1 MLNYGLAAA
10 AVSML
15 LIAVDGVIAK
25 YMLRRFS
32 LKAYVPMVLV
42 IGLIPM
48 LAVQYLYGGNYNLQ
62 QYLPEIILG
71 SAFLAAGYI
80 FYYKALSQAEVS
92 KVTIFSN
99 IQPLII
105 FTFGLFFLGEGI
117 SAIPLLGAVLIFIG
131 SSLGIYE
138 KGIRIDRKLVPA
150 VFANASWGIYWIFMS
165 SAVNV
170 GNYITPL
177 LAARAIAFIAVMLFY
192 MGQEKGN
199 TASAKAKTHAKNNK
213 NRHIGAIALTLLII
227 GLFIASFVDSGINIF
242 FSLAIS
248 LSFAV
253 LGSAIIAFAPM
264 ITAVIGKVAF
274 NDRLRAHQLL
284 GLIIAVIGAVL
295 IAITA

>member
-1 MLNYGLAAA
+1 MLCCVKMAQEPTPAW
-10 AVSML
+10 
-15 LIAVDGVIAK
+15 
-25 YMLRRFS
+25 
-32 LKAYVPMVLV
+32 
-42 IGLIPM
+42 
-48 LAVQYLYGGNYNLQ
+48 
-62 QYLPEIILG
+62 
-71 SAFLAAGYI
+71 
-80 FYYKALSQAEVS
+80 
-92 KVTIFSN
+92 
-99 IQPLII
+99 
-105 FTFGLFFLGEGI
+105 
-117 SAIPLLGAVLIFIG
+117 
-131 SSLGIYE
+131 
-138 KGIRIDRKLVPA
+138 IRIDRKLVPA

-165 SAVNV
+165 GAVNV

-199 TASAKAKTHAKNNK
+199 TVSAKAKTHAKNNK
-213 NRHIGAIALTLLII
+213 NRHIGAIAFTILIV

-253 LGSAIIAFAPM
+253 LGSAIISFAPM

-274 NDRLRAHQLL
+274 NDRLMTHQLL

>member
-1 MLNYGLAAA
+1 MLNYGLVAAA
-10 AVSML
+10 ISML

-32 LKAYVPMVLV
+32 LKAYVPMILAV
-42 IGLIPM
+42 GLLPM
-48 LAVQYLYGGNYNLQ
+48 LAVQYLYGGNYNLML
-62 QYLPEIILG
+62 YLPEIIIG

-80 FYYKALSQAEVS
+80 LYYKALSQAEVS

-105 FTFGLFFLGEGI
+105 FIFGLFFLKEGI
-117 SAIPLLGAVLIFIG
+117 STIPFLGAILIFIG

-138 KGIRIDRKLVPA
+138 RGLTIDKKLVPA
-150 VFANASWGIYWIFMS
+150 VLANVSWGVYWIFMAS
-165 SAVNV
+165 TVTS

-177 LAARAIAFIAVMLFY
+177 LIARAIAFVAVALFYINRKNLIVPDKSKSARPKRKDSRRRHTGYAILLLSAIAVL
-192 MGQEKGN
+192 
-199 TASAKAKTHAKNNK
+199 
-213 NRHIGAIALTLLII
+213 IG
-227 GLFIASFVDSGINIF
+227 SFVDSGINIT

-264 ITAVIGKVAF
+264 ITAVIGRIAF
-274 NDRLRAHQLL
+274 EDRLKPYQIM
-284 GLIIAVIGAVL
+284 GLVMAVIGAALVAL
-295 IAITA
+295 